1 MGRRVRFVS
10 DAYQRILWEYENNRL
25 IEPTKVRQMEGLIP
39 APLEVL
45 AKESFPAT
53 ARLVDRF
60 VRTGEESIRALAVK
74 GYRDIMVRLAI
85 ILKEM
90 EQAENLAALIEELR
104 NVINLENEA
113 IRDVK
118 TRLEDLE
125 NSLFNSAKKKKPNK
139 PSKSVPLKKDD

>member
-1 MGRRVRFVS
+1 
-10 DAYQRILWEYENNRL
+10 
-25 IEPTKVRQMEGLIP
+25 MEALIP

-45 AKESFPAT
+45 AKEAFPAT

-60 VRTGEESIRALAVK
+60 LRTGEESVRSLAAK
-74 GYRDIMVRLAI
+74 GYRDIMARLAI

-118 TRLEDLE
+118 ARLQNLED
-125 NSLFNSAKKKKPNK
+125 SLFNSAKKKKPNK
-139 PSKSVPLKKDD
+139 PSESVPLKKLEQPEKPKKPN